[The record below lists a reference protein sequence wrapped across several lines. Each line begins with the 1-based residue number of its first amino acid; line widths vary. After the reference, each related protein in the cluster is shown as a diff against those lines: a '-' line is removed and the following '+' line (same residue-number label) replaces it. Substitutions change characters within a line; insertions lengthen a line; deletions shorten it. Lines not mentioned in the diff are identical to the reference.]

1 MVASFI
7 GSMNLLPAPRLQGT
21 TPETLTAG
29 PPAAFVPT
37 SADAD
42 VWAVRPED
50 VSYAPRGNT
59 PEPDAT
65 SVVVRRVLPHGHFQ
79 ELVLDAG
86 GVEVRALVTGS
97 APAVG
102 EAGTV
107 TLREVRHYRDG
118 VLVPDGAMTGDA
130 R

>member
-1 MVASFI
+1 
-7 GSMNLLPAPRLQGT
+7 
-21 TPETLTAG
+21 
-29 PPAAFVPT
+29 
-37 SADAD
+37 
-42 VWAVRPED
+42 
-50 VSYAPRGNT
+50 NT

>member
-1 MVASFI
+1 
-7 GSMNLLPAPRLQGT
+7 MNLLPAPRLQGT

-42 VWAVRPED
+42 VCRP
-50 VSYAPRGNT
+50 PRG
-59 PEPDAT
+59 
-65 SVVVRRVLPHGHFQ
+65 RVLRTAREHARARRDLRGRAPVPPHGHFQ